1 MGLGTGDLR
10 VSEVRLRE
18 KITRIVSLCGHRIEY
33 ERVRLIDVVILP
45 NLNFLILT
53 LKDAM
58 KLTQLEFIRSLEYI

>member
-1 MGLGTGDLR
+1 MSQVNTQDFRPGLRETPFLDVGLGTGDLR

-45 NLNFLILT
+45 N
-53 LKDAM
+53 
-58 KLTQLEFIRSLEYI
+58 

>member
-45 NLNFLILT
+45 N
-53 LKDAM
+53 
-58 KLTQLEFIRSLEYI
+58 